1 MKNARKRFLVTAD
14 QLNRIEQ
21 RNTPHHN
28 DDDYDEHFDPDVNP
42 YYIPHPSAKIA
53 RTSGRKA
60 RALLAADSIPEFDK
74 TILHA
79 QELSKYLQSLR
90 DALIIPKA
98 TAYTGVID
106 NNSPPPPPPPPA
118 IQPVTTTGAATTP
131 KRRKPARPRRTRPP
145 SNPSPSAMM
154 TTSNVPHAST
164 TPSPSQPTPPQTP
177 AKKSQASVATTVKD
191 ITRPYATQRL
201 VADLTPNDDDDRARL
216 DTILNRLET
225 NPNFRWNWRTGRVHY
240 EGRTR
245 QSSNIKSLLA
255 DALADR
261 RQLST
266 KGDFDA
272 LQKALRE

>member
-28 DDDYDEHFDPDVNP
+28 DDDKDEHYDPDVNP

-60 RALLAADSIPEFDK
+60 RALLADDSIPEFDK

-106 NNSPPPPPPPPA
+106 NNSPPPPASPA
-118 IQPVTTTGAATTP
+118 IQPVTATTTTTTGAATTP
-131 KRRKPARPRRTRPP
+131 KR
-145 SNPSPSAMM
+145 
-154 TTSNVPHAST
+154 
-164 TPSPSQPTPPQTP
+164 
-177 AKKSQASVATTVKD
+177 
-191 ITRPYATQRL
+191 
-201 VADLTPNDDDDRARL
+201 
-216 DTILNRLET
+216 
-225 NPNFRWNWRTGRVHY
+225 
-240 EGRTR
+240 
-245 QSSNIKSLLA
+245 
-255 DALADR
+255 
-261 RQLST
+261 
-266 KGDFDA
+266 
-272 LQKALRE
+272 